1 MLFLSL
7 FCVFRVFSRYLFWRH
22 VVPLF
27 GPSCDSFLSRMGIFF
42 RTSCAFTSACAT
54 SDMQNYFF
62 QTFAWKRKKCTI
74 HVGRGFPEK
83 WYMFDVPKP
92 RKIYSTC
99 KEVPGPHFLRGAVNL
114 DRHSLDLMGLPSYI
128 FSPTPISTS
137 SYFQICSWLPLR

>member
-1 MLFLSL
+1 M
-7 FCVFRVFSRYLFWRH
+7 
-22 VVPLF
+22 
-27 GPSCDSFLSRMGIFF
+27 F
-42 RTSCAFTSACAT
+42 RTSCAFASACAT

-114 DRHSLDLMGLPSYI
+114 DHHSLDLMGLPSYI

-137 SYFQICSWLPLR
+137 SILFPSWSNLSENKIAGTQPFRKMSRRPLLKSKSLTN